1 MLSRLAD
8 LGIRRPRTVAVLAA
22 VAFLL
27 AGALGGPAAGI
38 LDRDRAFE
46 DPGASSSDARI
57 ALERATGQAAEPGVL
72 VLVDA
77 APGSAAVGSA
87 VRTLDADRAVARV
100 VAPPPGTNGSPLVS
114 RDGTRTVVAA
124 TLRAHVDREAA
135 VERLEDAFADRGDA
149 RLGGPD
155 VAFVQV
161 GQQASEDLA
170 GSELL
175 ALPVLALLTFLFFR
189 GIAAALPLAIGGL
202 TVLATFALL
211 RLVNLGIDLSPFAL
225 NLVIAAGLGLAIDYS
240 LFLVSRFRE
249 ELGDDRPIPDAV
261 RRTMAT
267 AGRTVVFSSVT
278 VAAALACL
286 CVFPLP
292 FLQSMGI
299 GGALVSLVAAASS
312 LAVLPALFVL
322 LGRRL
327 GKVRPLPEGQGR
339 WHRLAAAVMRR
350 PGRFAIVAAVVM
362 LVLAAPALRTTWTGV
377 DASILPESKS
387 ARVVADAM
395 AREFPA
401 VTSNPITVA
410 VTAPPQDRARV
421 EAYATTLARIPGVE
435 RVAAPR
441 AVGPELWQVDATA
454 RGSAISDEAM
464 RTVQRIRDA
473 AGDQRVLV
481 GGASAAQ
488 LDQRDAISRMLPL
501 AAGLLLAATL
511 SILWLMTGSVLLPI
525 KALLM
530 NVLTTAAAT
539 GILVWVFQDGR
550 FEDLLGYRSQGGI
563 EQTDYLVL
571 VAIAFGLSTD
581 YGVFLLTRIKEARD
595 ARIARGAGPELEREA
610 VAVGIQRTG
619 AIVSAAAILL
629 AVALGAFL
637 TSDVVFLQ
645 QLGLGAAA
653 AVLLDAFIVRTLL
666 VPSLM
671 ALLGRWNWWS
681 PRALQRLHARIGIN
695 EGPPPEP
702 ARPAAAGPA
711 PGTPAD
717 VPR

>member
-1 MLSRLAD
+1 MLSRLAE
-8 LGIRRPRTVAVLAA
+8 LGIRRPRAVAVLAA
-22 VAFLL
+22 VAFLVV
-27 AGALGGPAAGI
+27 GALGGPAAGI
-38 LDRDRAFE
+38 RDRDRAFD
-46 DPGASSSDARI
+46 DPGASSTDARL

-72 VLVDA
+72 VLVDG
-77 APGSAAVGSA
+77 APGSAAVASA

-100 VAPPPGTNGSPLVS
+100 TAPPSATGGSPLVS

-135 VERLEDAFADRGDA
+135 VERLEDAFADRRDA

-211 RLVNLGIDLSPFAL
+211 RLANLAVDLSPFAL

-339 WHRLAAAVMRR
+339 WHRLASAVMRR

-362 LVLAAPALRTTWTGV
+362 LVLAAPALRTAWTGV

-401 VTSNPITVA
+401 VTTNPITVA
-410 VTAPPQDRARV
+410 VTAPSQEPDGVQ
-421 EAYATTLARIPGVE
+421 AYASALARIPGVE
-435 RVAAPR
+435 RVAPPR
-441 AVGPELWQVDATA
+441 PVGPALWQVDVTA

-550 FEDLLGYRSQGGI
+550 LEALLGYRSQGGI
-563 EQTDYLVL
+563 EQTDFLVM

-681 PRALQRLHARIGIN
+681 PRPLQRLHARIGIS

-702 ARPAAAGPA
+702 AQAAAGA
-711 PGTPAD
+711 RPGTPAD